1 MSHAAL
7 HLAEEF
13 ISEDLDYYFSGERD
27 KNNQVRPNE
36 NIYSMTPTST
46 NFCQTLDDGQ
56 VSNFFFPCLP
66 NLLDRIY
73 IGTSVPLFANNWGA
87 SFLLQLLHV
96 LKPGGSIILPVYP
109 EMQAQEKG
117 YWSRSFLEN
126 VFLSRQRWTGF
137 SNVIAEN
144 DGVMSL
150 QIGRKRPTPIPS
162 TIEWFY
168 QQRSNLVV
176 QGLLESAD
184 NAENTIQTVYT
195 ALVEKVWKNYTYS
208 AVVERIVSD
217 NFDTRT
223 PVCFHNISND
233 YGLLLTE
240 LHLSARINIAYGLT
254 SDVCHDVCNDVY
266 KTAESIRHNFKSYFS
281 PHTGENHK
289 IEPSVAENIS
299 FHQLSDVISII
310 DVLSELDEPARVSLL
325 RAAWENLKSGGLLI
339 VHNDSVV
346 NSEANL
352 YDVLGMLGEVQTY
365 SSIVASKIQRNVNI
379 SHYSS
384 IQESRLVNEKQDQGH
399 VFLAVKKP

>member
-36 NIYSMTPTST
+36 NIYSMTPGST
-46 NFCQTLDDGQ
+46 YFCQTLDDGQ

-73 IGTSVPLFANNWGA
+73 IGPSVPLFANNWGA
-87 SFLLQLLHV
+87 SFLLQLLHI
-96 LKPGGSIILPVYP
+96 LRPGGSIILPVYP

-168 QQRSNLVV
+168 RQRSNLVV
-176 QGLLESAD
+176 QSLLESALESTGD
-184 NAENTIQTVYT
+184 AENTIQTIYP

-217 NFDTRT
+217 YFDTKT
-223 PVCFHNISND
+223 PVYFHNISND

-240 LHLSARINIAYGLT
+240 LHLSTRINIANGLT
-254 SDVCHDVCNDVY
+254 SDVCNDVC
-266 KTAESIRHNFKSYFS
+266 KAAESIRHNFKSYFS
-281 PHTGENHK
+281 PHTGDNHK
-289 IEPSVAENIS
+289 IESSLIENIS

-310 DVLSELDEPARVSLL
+310 DVLSDLDEPARASML
-325 RAAWENLKSGGLLI
+325 RAAWQNLKSGGLLI
-339 VHNDSVV
+339 VHDDV
-346 NSEANL
+346 EINL

-384 IQESRLVNEKQDQGH
+384 IQESKLIKEKQGQGR
-399 VFLAVKKP
+399 VFLVVKKT